1 MRKFEVLEWFKQG
14 GFLKLPVCYMSVA
27 LVIGIFLSI
36 NFSISLICL
45 QKSFP
50 QASSSC
56 DGSVR
61 VWKIADQVK
70 GLSQEIWDFTDSE
83 KSWTK

>member
-1 MRKFEVLEWFKQG
+1 
-14 GFLKLPVCYMSVA
+14 MSVA

-36 NFSISLICL
+36 NFSMSLIRL

-70 GLSQEIWDFTDSE
+70 CLSKRRVSQEIWGFTDSE
-83 KSWTK
+83 KSWTEITLLEEGFLLGTEI